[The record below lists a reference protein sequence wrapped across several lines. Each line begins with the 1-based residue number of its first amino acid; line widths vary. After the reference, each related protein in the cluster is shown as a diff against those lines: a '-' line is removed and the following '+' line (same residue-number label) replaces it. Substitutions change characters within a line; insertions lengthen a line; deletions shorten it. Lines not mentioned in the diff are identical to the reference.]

1 MLEFKWAARSKQQ
14 QQQRQEQHQRQQLQG
29 LEPRSQVQ
37 AVKNLIMTRF
47 CRFIERKSYCCD
59 VIVLNSQQCMKQNIF
74 NRKRATYFYREIP
87 TFRIV
92 NFA

>member
-14 QQQRQEQHQRQQLQG
+14 QRQQHQRQQQQQRQQHQRQQQLQG

-47 CRFIERKSYCCD
+47 CRFIERKSYCSD
-59 VIVLNSQQCMKQNIF
+59 VIVLNSQQC
-74 NRKRATYFYREIP
+74 T
-87 TFRIV
+87 
-92 NFA
+92 

>member
-14 QQQRQEQHQRQQLQG
+14 QQQRQEQHRQQQQQRQQHQRQQQPQG

-47 CRFIERKSYCCD
+47 FGNLLSAKLT
-59 VIVLNSQQCMKQNIF
+59 VLM
-74 NRKRATYFYREIP
+74 
-87 TFRIV
+87 
-92 NFA
+92 

>member
-14 QQQRQEQHQRQQLQG
+14 QQQQQCQQHQRQQQLKG

-47 CRFIERKSYCCD
+47 
-59 VIVLNSQQCMKQNIF
+59 
-74 NRKRATYFYREIP
+74 
-87 TFRIV
+87 
-92 NFA
+92 